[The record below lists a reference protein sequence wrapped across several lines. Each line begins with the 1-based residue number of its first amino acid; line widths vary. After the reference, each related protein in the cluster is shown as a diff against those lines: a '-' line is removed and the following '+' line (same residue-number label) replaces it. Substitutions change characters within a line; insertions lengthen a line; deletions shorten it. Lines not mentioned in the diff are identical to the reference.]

1 MRSNSQIN
9 FILYTDYFIL
19 YIYVKKLNDPPN
31 PGRKKFAIERTLFRQ
46 TNDKCKHPQ
55 PAASRNLM
63 GNPHRIPKAL
73 NRRGESYILH
83 AESCSIQ
90 PLELDRLF
98 VGNSRRFVETRL
110 RVYQDL
116 EFRRYKQREI
126 STCDS
131 RN

>member
-1 MRSNSQIN
+1 VLFITYIKCVFTIPEFAVCPHFRSSTRTKVQVKINKTVYTLHVDSVQLTLQISALKLKTLMYMAVNSS
-9 FILYTDYFIL
+9 
-19 YIYVKKLNDPPN
+19 YIYNENEYKMN
-31 PGRKKFAIERTLFRQ
+31 RT
-46 TNDKCKHPQ
+46 
-55 PAASRNLM
+55 
-63 GNPHRIPKAL
+63 
-73 NRRGESYILH
+73 Y
-83 AESCSIQ
+83 CSIQ

-116 EFRRYKQREI
+116 EFRRCKQREI